1 MIERTFVRQGIR
13 RMEME
18 TYLKKELHRAGFTKA
33 EIIKTPMVTRIVV
46 NVVNP
51 GLAIGKSGANIKS
64 LTELIEKRFKID
76 NPQLEIRQIEH
87 PELDAQAQA
96 DKIKS
101 LLERGFSW
109 RSVAYKAVKEISG
122 AGAQGVELLM
132 RGKLAGKGGR
142 KRKQRIAVGYMKK
155 VGHQAK
161 LVDTGKASAYPKAG
175 AIGIKVSIVRP
186 DVIFPDKVNYAEL
199 LEQKIINETEAKE
212 VKEVKEETKPEAKLE
227 EKKEAKP
234 VKEEKAEKKPVKPKE
249 VKEVKK
255 TAPKEEKKEVKKAE
269 KPEKKEIKKEEPKK
283 EEIKKEA
290 PKPVEKT
297 EPKKEEKKEVVKE
310 EKKEEKEVPKEAPKE
325 VPKETPKEAPKEEKA
340 EEKPAEKKEEKPAE
354 KKEEKPEEK
363 KE

>member
-18 TYLKKELHRAGFTKA
+18 KYLKKELHRAGFTKA
-33 EIIKTPMVTRIVV
+33 DIIKTPMVTRIVV

-64 LTELIEKRFKID
+64 LTDMIEKRFKID
-76 NPQLEIRQIEH
+76 NPQLEIRQIEQ

-122 AGAQGVELLM
+122 AGAQGVELIM

-161 LVDTGKASAYPKAG
+161 LVDIGQASAYPKAG
-175 AIGIKVSIVRP
+175 AIGIKISIVRP
-186 DVIFPDKVNYAEL
+186 DVVFPDKVAYTEL
-199 LEQKIINETEAKE
+199 LEQRIASETAE
-212 VKEVKEETKPEAKLE
+212 VKETTEVKEEKPEAKPE
-227 EKKEAKP
+227 EKKEVKP
-234 VKEEKAEKKPVKPKE
+234 VKKEAKVEKKPVKPKE
-249 VKEVKK
+249 VKKK
-255 TAPKEEKKEVKKAE
+255 VEEKPKEKKEVKAV
-269 KPEKKEIKKEEPKK
+269 
-283 EEIKKEA
+283 
-290 PKPVEKT
+290 KPVKKK
-297 EPKKEEKKEVVKE
+297 EPKKEEKKEVKKEEPKKEEVKE
-310 EKKEEKEVPKEAPKE
+310 EKKEAPKEEKKPEVKEEKEAPKE
-325 VPKETPKEAPKEEKA
+325 VPKEEKKEAPKEEKA
-340 EEKPAEKKEEKPAE
+340 EEKTEKA
-354 KKEEKPEEK
+354 EEK